1 VTAFLQH
8 YANKQLN
15 QIVIPGAHD
24 AGIYG
29 EGKTNVITQS
39 LDIGQQANAG
49 VRFFDMRIATVKR
62 SDGSY
67 EQRSYHLDGSLVK
80 NQKHKG
86 AKPGEVQSH
95 QVVAHAGGWGKD
107 TLSDMLT
114 QAKSYVAAN
123 PSEFLIL
130 KFSKCYNLMDVVDT
144 CVRVL
149 GDAQFNHNKSGG
161 AKINLNTRTVASL
174 AGKVITLFDPKEM
187 EKLGF
192 VAKGQIYSGCLFY
205 GELFDKET
213 KSSKAYETEFH
224 GLQYFGKFSS
234 TSDVKT
240 NTKKQTKLMESGTAC
255 HKNAMGMM
263 YWTTTGLLGNIK
275 ERNDTM
281 WTGVN
286 SQALREVW
294 EAGYKKALT
303 AQLGA
308 LNFNDLY
315 QKNGKFYVANK
326 NAWTSFTPNIVMMD
340 FADYQK
346 CVTIYNLNRVKNEM
360 LEKLMQQSGKPI
372 EGV

>member
-1 VTAFLQH
+1 VTAFLKQ

-29 EGKTNVITQS
+29 EGKSNVITQG
-39 LDIGQQANAG
+39 LNIGEQAAAG

-62 SDGSY
+62 SDGSF

-107 TLSDMLT
+107 TLTDMLG
-114 QAKSYVAAN
+114 QAKGYVAAN

-130 KFSKCYNLMDVVDT
+130 KFSKCYNLKDVVDT

-174 AGKVITLFDPKEM
+174 GGKVITLFDPNEM
-187 EKLGF
+187 AKLGF
-192 VAKGQIYSGCLFY
+192 VAQGQIYSGCLAF
-205 GELFDKET
+205 GELFDKES
-213 KSSKAYETEFH
+213 KSSKAYIKEFH

-240 NTKKQTKLMESGTAC
+240 NTKKQTKLMQTGTAC
-255 HKNAMGMM
+255 DRDAMGMM
-263 YWTTTGLLGNIK
+263 YWTTTGMLGDIK
-275 ERNDTM
+275 KRNDTM

-294 EAGYKKALT
+294 ESGYKTALT

-308 LNFNDLY
+308 LSFKDLY
-315 QKNGKFYVANK
+315 QKNGTYYVANK
-326 NAWTSFTPNIVMMD
+326 NSWTSFTPNIVMMD

-346 CVTIYNLNRVKNEM
+346 CVTIFNLNRVKNEM
-360 LEKLMQQSGKPI
+360 LESLMQKSGQQI
-372 EGV
+372 EGL

>member
-1 VTAFLQH
+1 MTAFLTS

-29 EGKTNVITQS
+29 DGKGNVITQS
-39 LDIGQQANAG
+39 LDIAGQANAG

-67 EQRSYHLDGSLVK
+67 EQKSYHLAKGVID
-80 NQKHKG
+80 NKHKG
-86 AKPGEVQSH
+86 AKPGEAPSH
-95 QVVAHAGGWGKD
+95 QNVGHLGGWGQD
-107 TLSDMLT
+107 TLTDMLT
-114 QAKSYVAAN
+114 QAKSYVAAH

-130 KFSKCYNLMDVVDT
+130 KFSKCYNLKDVVDS

-149 GDAQFNHNKSGG
+149 GDTQFNHNSSGG
-161 AKINLNTRTVASL
+161 AAINLNTRLVGSL

-192 VAKGQIYSGCLFY
+192 VVRGQIYSGCLAY

-213 KSSKAYETEFH
+213 GGSRLYEREFH

-234 TSDVKT
+234 TDDIKK
-240 NTKKQTKLMESGTAC
+240 NTKKQKAQMGLGTAC
-255 HKNAMGMM
+255 HRDAMGMM
-263 YWTTTGLLGNIK
+263 YWTTTGLLANIK
-275 ERNDTM
+275 ARNDKM

-286 SQALREVW
+286 VQALRDVW
-294 EAGYKKALT
+294 ESGYKKALMN
-303 AQLGA
+303 QLGA
-308 LNFNDLY
+308 LSFNDLY
-315 QKNGKFYVANK
+315 RKDSRLYVANK
-326 NAWTSFTPNIVMMD
+326 NSWTSFTPNIVMID

-346 CVTIYNLNRVKNEM
+346 CVTIYNLNRVRNEM
-360 LEKLMQQSGKPI
+360 LETLMQQSGHAI
-372 EGV
+372 EGL